1 MSQKPRLSEAL
12 ARIMDLTYPPTTL
25 SIKSSKAL
33 GYRLSKPVIAR
44 GNQPS
49 RPQSVVDGLAIMS
62 RDLKASSWLKQ
73 HEHELGH
80 TMDDDDADSLEEL
93 EEEEDLEHLD
103 ATIPEDAAIDMS
115 MIGKEEKVRRKSA
128 SEDDEEEEDDSFEAL
143 QISASE
149 SEFDEDGYEDTHTSA
164 LSEAE
169 QATRAA
175 LQIPPADFTLRPPP
189 QSNRREEALR
199 NGQAIA
205 ISIGQEVPRG
215 ADMVFPVDDLV
226 PLPGEYEFDYQEPP
240 PPETRRRRK
249 RRDEPEPEEVAPVAE
264 PPRDWELI
272 NHFRE
277 GTVQLPRSFERPPRN
292 LIPIGAWARNKEAMI
307 PEKAVLGPLD
317 LAMLKALRVDEVEV
331 FRKPVVG
338 FASLGMP
345 FPVAGRVGGQD
356 RREEECPIAT
366 ACYHLSQS
374 AQVASLMMGYAP
386 DSFRELRNAMK
397 VWTSQVDLLFI
408 VGGSHHRHRCLA
420 HDVIASLGQIR
431 MAGIDVDPCR
441 HITAGKVNSRPVIA
455 MPGSLPEAI
464 SAFLLFVRPLSHK
477 YLRPRNFQSTERVTL
492 EQGSRISVERDCVRP
507 IRYRRDR
514 DTGQLTTRYA
524 GQEGDPWLDYIRG
537 QALLPLEMGRSY
549 VDGEEVEVLIY

>member
-1 MSQKPRLSEAL
+1 
-12 ARIMDLTYPPTTL
+12 MDLTYPPTTL
-25 SIKSSKAL
+25 TIRTSKAL

-49 RPQSVVDGLAIMS
+49 RPQAIVDGLAIMS
-62 RDLKASSWLKQ
+62 RDLKASSWLRE
-73 HEHELGH
+73 HAHELAH
-80 TMDDDDADSLEEL
+80 SLEDDEAEAAEEVLEDDDEL
-93 EEEEDLEHLD
+93 LHD

-115 MIGKEEKVRRKSA
+115 MIGKDEKVRRKS
-128 SEDDEEEEDDSFEAL
+128 SDEDEDDEEDSFEAL
-143 QISASE
+143 QIDATE
-149 SEFDEDGYEDTHTSA
+149 SEFEEDGYEETHSRVLTD
-164 LSEAE
+164 AE
-169 QATRAA
+169 QASRDAV
-175 LQIPPADFTLRPPP
+175 QVPPAEFLLRPPP

-199 NGQAIA
+199 NGHAVA

-215 ADMVFPVDDLV
+215 ADMVYPVDDLV
-226 PLPGEYEFDYQEPP
+226 PLPGEYEFDYHEPP

-249 RRDEPEPEEVAPVAE
+249 RRDEPEPEEVAPVEE

-277 GTVQLPRSFERPPRN
+277 GTVTLPRVYEKPPSN

-307 PEKAVLGPLD
+307 AEKTVLGPLD
-317 LAMLKALRVDEVEV
+317 LAMLKALRVDDVEV

-338 FASLGMP
+338 IASLGMP

-366 ACYHLSQS
+366 ACYHLSQT

-386 DSFRELRNAMK
+386 DTFRELRNALK
-397 VWTSQVDLLFI
+397 VWTSQVDVLYI

-420 HDVIASLGQIR
+420 HDVIASLGTIR

-441 HITAGKVNSRPVIA
+441 QITAGKVNGRPVIA
-455 MPGSLPEAI
+455 MPGSLPEAV
-464 SAFLLFVRPLSHK
+464 SAFLMFVRPLSHK
-477 YLRPRNFQSTERVTL
+477 YLRPRNYQSTDMVVL
-492 EQGSRISVERDCVRP
+492 EQGSKIRVQRDSVRP

-514 DTGQLTTRYA
+514 DSGRLTTRFA
-524 GQEGDPWLDYIRG
+524 GQLGDPWLDYIRG
-537 QALLPLEMGRSY
+537 QALLPLEANREYM
-549 VDGEEVEVLIY
+549 DGEEVEVLIY